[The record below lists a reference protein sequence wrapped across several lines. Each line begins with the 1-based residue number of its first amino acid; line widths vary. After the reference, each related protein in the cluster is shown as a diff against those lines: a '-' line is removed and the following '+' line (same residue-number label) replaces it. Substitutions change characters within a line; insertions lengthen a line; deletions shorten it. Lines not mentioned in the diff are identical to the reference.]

1 MTPEHKKR
9 IKSIL
14 DHTVLASGYQI
25 ARHDLQTRRCGN
37 ILGSAQSGQANL
49 VGYEMYTQLME
60 EAIRELKGQPVEEE
74 LEPEVAMGVPA
85 YLPEN
90 YVPDTEARLVLYR
103 RLASAADFS
112 EIQALKE
119 EMVDR
124 FGAPPQEAQNLSSMM
139 EIKILLKR
147 AGVKRLETG
156 SGGLTLTFGPSGP
169 ADYDKVMALVM
180 DKNRKVRLSPAG
192 KLFVGDIRLRS
203 GADLEL
209 VKNFLPGLA

>member
-1 MTPEHKKR
+1 MLGRPEQGGCYQRAMHDVR
-9 IKSIL
+9 GRG
-14 DHTVLASGYQI
+14 SG
-25 ARHDLQTRRCGN
+25 N
-37 ILGSAQSGQANL
+37 SLGEAKSGQVNR

-139 EIKILLKR
+139 EIKIRLKR
-147 AGVKRLETG
+147 AGVKRL
-156 SGGLTLTFGPSGP
+156 
-169 ADYDKVMALVM
+169 
-180 DKNRKVRLSPAG
+180 
-192 KLFVGDIRLRS
+192 
-203 GADLEL
+203 
-209 VKNFLPGLA
+209 